1 MRRAQIQRQALAR
14 FPCRRRSVRSL
25 LGSIDPAG
33 LAALLGVVDVNL
45 AHIGIG
51 DHPRDERLGRRAL
64 DNGRVDHH
72 APGIIRAARAGV
84 GACNGNQA

>member
-1 MRRAQIQRQALAR
+1 MRRALIQRPAPAR

-25 LGSIDPAG
+25 LGSIDPASV
-33 LAALLGVVDVNL
+33 AALLGVVDVNI

-64 DNGRVDHH
+64 DNSRVEHH
-72 APGIIRAARAGV
+72 APGIVCAQRE
-84 GACNGNQA
+84 QA